1 MSATGKRPS
10 YTAME
15 LEEETGFDRRT
26 IAYYV
31 QEGLLPRVGRRGP
44 RTRYPATVRD
54 RLVFVRRVREAEE
67 AGDVPAVS
75 LRDLRK
81 VFDRVP
87 PALIARVADGEIAVT
102 PELVERASTRF
113 RLPGTRRATLEDR
126 VLAREGPPPVSE
138 PLRAPPS
145 APSDEEWLTLREGGE
160 EEMPAGVAREA
171 GDFAYGPE
179 VREADGGGA
188 AAVELAD
195 ALARLGDRAE
205 RRGGRSSRSL
215 DTWTRIEVSPE
226 IELSVRGIGE
236 EDAGLVER
244 VKRAMRRVM
253 GGM

>member
-81 VFDRVP
+81 VFERVP

-126 VLAREGPPPVSE
+126 VLAREGRPPVSE
-138 PLRAPPS
+138 PLMAPPS

-160 EEMPAGVAREA
+160 
-171 GDFAYGPE
+171 DLAYGPV
-179 VREADGGGA
+179 VREVEGGGA

-195 ALARLGDRAE
+195 ALARLGDRAA
-205 RRGGRSSRSL
+205 RRGGQSSRSL
-215 DTWTRIEVSPE
+215 DTWTRIVVSPE

-244 VKRAMRRVM
+244 VRRAMRRVM

>member
-138 PLRAPPS
+138 PLMAP
-145 APSDEEWLTLREGGE
+145 PSDEEWLTLREGGE
-160 EEMPAGVAREA
+160 EEMPAVVAREA
-171 GDFAYGPE
+171 GDVAYGPV
-179 VREADGGGA
+179 VRDVAEREA
-188 AAVELAD
+188 AAVELAE

-253 GGM
+253 GRM